1 MAETSSTPVAVWRSF
16 LSGSDSLDAEPPI
29 TLLKTANEEAKAAK
43 EDARSKE
50 EQLELMTAMLHA
62 AEDELKLRSNQLEI
76 TNAML
81 RATEA
86 ELVRK
91 EEQLEITTQMLK
103 TAEGEIGKGDAERR
117 ALRQELAAMRDS
129 LSTAT
134 RRAAAAASA
143 PAGSSSSS
151 ETRSNVGSNGAPP
164 PASAATTSDAR
175 RRADAAELR
184 RIAAAEAAAA
194 SKLADDLASVGTRAA
209 GGGAEYPADLPE
221 NQQGGRYVGSRGGA
235 GSAAGTPRVLLAH
248 GDEAGAMQPKHAIRD
263 SRHDTLSYI
272 ESRGINAKLP
282 VTRTSMVIDQ
292 SDPDDDDSARRGV
305 DSTYVRAVG
314 LR

>member
-1 MAETSSTPVAVWRSF
+1 MAETSTPVAVWRSF
-16 LSGSDSLDAEPPI
+16 LSGSDSLDAAPPI

-143 PAGSSSSS
+143 PAGIGGSS
-151 ETRSNVGSNGAPP
+151 GAPP

-175 RRADAAELR
+175 RREDAAELR

-194 SKLADDLASVGTRAA
+194 SKLAEDLASVGTRAA

-221 NQQGGRYVGSRGGA
+221 NRHGGWYVGSRGGA
-235 GSAAGTPRVLLAH
+235 GSAAGAPLVLLAH

-263 SRHDTLSYI
+263 TRHDPLSYI

-292 SDPDDDDSARRGV
+292 SDPDDDDSARRRGVHGV
-305 DSTYVRAVG
+305 DSSYVRAVG
-314 LR
+314 LM